1 MKKGFTLIE
10 IMVVIVIM
18 GVLAAVGVPKLFA
31 MIAKAKASE
40 APTAAGVYIH
50 LQEAY
55 QADKTVIG
63 SWKNIGYEAPGT
75 NGVSSYFKYKS
86 CADEDIVYDGNQSAA
101 IGWIATSLSGLND
114 CALGSSWAVT
124 VSILAERSLVYAT
137 NVNSDECAKLT
148 HNWTVANIGDE
159 CEGNSGN
166 TQQAS
171 NDSDP
176 PQPDPFQSSASEE
189 PSSSSQDGTCS
200 DGRSCSNAPY
210 CTNAH
215 GGNCHDN
222 GNDKFSNC
230 CACCD
235 GGSGNGNGN
244 GNGKGKGNKN

>member
-137 NVNSDECAKLT
+137 NVNSDECTKLT

-171 NDSDP
+171 NDP
-176 PQPDPFQSSASEE
+176 EPQQQQQPEQQPDEQTQSS
-189 PSSSSQDGTCS
+189 PSQDVDCQALKDAHNAEHGNKNGWVDYPRCGTKVPPGVAKDLPGC
-200 DGRSCSNAPY
+200 
-210 CTNAH
+210 
-215 GGNCHDN
+215 
-222 GNDKFSNC
+222 
-230 CACCD
+230 
-235 GGSGNGNGN
+235 SGNGN
-244 GNGKGKGNKN
+244 KLQCE